1 MPGKNRKAR
10 HYHVG
15 NKGTASCAYGVHIK
29 QSHKLF
35 EGNET
40 VFNRFNRELFKLS
53 RSSLYFEAQW
63 LLLQTGKCINLDAK
77 LLMRV
82 AGRMILLTLILLNY
96 NIGKENSPSKKFRAQ
111 MGVPRDYCCL
121 SSRGDCVFGRVLF
134 CKYTIDNNS
143 MI

>member
-15 NKGTASCAYGVHIK
+15 NKGTASCAHGVRIK

-35 EGNET
+35 EGNGT
-40 VFNRFNRELFKLS
+40 VFNRFNREFFKLS
-53 RSSLYFEAQW
+53 RCSSYFEAQW
-63 LLLQTGKCINLDAK
+63 LLLQTGKCINLNAK
-77 LLMRV
+77 LLIRV